1 MNFSD
6 SLKKWFYLQGT
17 TPDLTNAR
25 VPVLDANG
33 NPTGSTPLA
42 NLAHLMVRDVFY
54 IDDNIDTPSQ
64 KITGN
69 TNGTVLRYIRRH
81 THRYLVKKT
90 GDGTAAICQLDDT
103 DSTKYFDGTT
113 AALDGTEGDVMVK
126 LPEFYYKCE
135 ETSTTHKWKV
145 SLALSNQNGDMQHWD
160 GTQLI
165 GAYEGVVV
173 DSNLYSRSGVA
184 STGSV
189 SQADFKTYA
198 RNRGTGYTIEKWQQ
212 HNVYAMLFYAQY
224 ATTDSQGT
232 CGSGTNSSTKATG
245 GTNSL
250 GMTDTVDGG
259 NGDSGSINCWGIENA
274 WGNKAEWIDNV
285 VVNYNDGGNR
295 FVITEDDGT
304 TRTVISQV
312 GNNEH
317 VYPTKMVLGEKFDLI
332 AAPDNVIGD
341 TTIGYCDGFYLSK
354 TSSRMVSVSSHI
366 ASADCGVAYAHA
378 SNSASIGYTYY
389 GARLSFKGTLTDYDN
404 VASFKAL

>member
-145 SLALSNQNGDMQHWD
+145 TLSLTDPAGNMQHWD

-173 DSNLYSRSGVA
+173 DDNLYSRSGVQ

-189 SQADFKTYA
+189 SQGNFKTYA
-198 RNRGTGYTIEKWQQ
+198 RNRGAGYTIEKWQQ

-250 GMTDTVDGG
+250 GMTDTVAGG

-285 VVNYNDGGNR
+285 VVNYNARGNR

-304 TRTVISQV
+304 SRTVISKD
-312 GNNEH
+312 GNNAN

-341 TTIGYCDGFYLSK
+341 TTIGYCDGFFLATGSSFVVYCSFSNNNADGGVSYAK
-354 TSSRMVSVSSHI
+354 TFYNSSGSS
-366 ASADCGVAYAHA
+366 AT
-378 SNSASIGYTYY
+378 IGS
-389 GARLSFKGTLTDYDN
+389 RLAFKGTLTDYNN